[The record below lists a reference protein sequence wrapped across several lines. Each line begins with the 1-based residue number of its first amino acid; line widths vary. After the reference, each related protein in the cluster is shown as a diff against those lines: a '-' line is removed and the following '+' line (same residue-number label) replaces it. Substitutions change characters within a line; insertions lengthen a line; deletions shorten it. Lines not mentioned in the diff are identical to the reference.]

1 MKPILFIIFLSLFY
15 VNFAAQ
21 TNDGKRKKAI
31 PAPCEF
37 SISDAYIQANATFS
51 DGFIFKTDKT
61 GKPFDIKRLI
71 GDELIDEEA
80 RECLSRWRFEG
91 FNENTRISTIFT
103 WKHGVGWYPIKIQ
116 SKGFSQTLKWQ
127 KILKFNFV
135 KR

>member
-1 MKPILFIIFLSLFY
+1 MKPILFIIFSSLLY
-15 VNFAAQ
+15 LNSAAQ
-21 TNDGKRKKAI
+21 TNDSKQRNLL

-37 SISDAYIQANATFS
+37 SISEAYIQANVTFS

-61 GKPFDIKRLI
+61 GKPFDIKRLT
-71 GDELIDEEA
+71 GKDLIDEEA

-91 FNENTRISTIFT
+91 FNENTRISIIFT
-103 WKHGVGWYPIKIQ
+103 WKHGVGWYPIKIH
-116 SKGFSQTLKWQ
+116 SRGFSRTLKWQ